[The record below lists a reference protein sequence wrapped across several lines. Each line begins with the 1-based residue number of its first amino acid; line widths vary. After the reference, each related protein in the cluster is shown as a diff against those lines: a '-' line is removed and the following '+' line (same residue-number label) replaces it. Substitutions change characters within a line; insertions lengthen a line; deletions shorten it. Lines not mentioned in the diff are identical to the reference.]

1 MLSRLSVLRT
11 LPRDAKILVS
21 TRALRSFSASIL
33 SVSFSIYLSKLGAS
47 TVAIGLTFTGIA
59 LFSAVRSLLEGLI
72 ADRYG
77 RKPVLLFTAGLM
89 VMGGAIFALTNN
101 IMILLAATVVFSVGG
116 RLAFT
121 PAEQAILAEKVAS
134 EERTTA
140 FSVNSFLGTV
150 ASIFGSFAAGLPEA
164 LQSLG
169 VAEIA
174 SYKPVFIIFALTGTI
189 TLGFFTLIE
198 ETMGR
203 NSATEEGDEPDEPD
217 RDERILLMK
226 WSGVVAFDMI
236 GGSFIGNLMSYW
248 FYLRFGVGPAKIG
261 ALFGLSRFL
270 NAFSYVLGFK
280 MARRVGTIRATVLSR
295 LPVVAINILTPLM
308 PTYNSVALLRLMM
321 SLFSMI
327 DVPLRQS
334 YLMGVVKSRRRASA
348 AGVVTV
354 VSRFTSAGAPSL
366 TGYFLEYVSTSLPFY
381 IAASF
386 QLASASLMYFL
397 FNDIKPPEE
406 KGNDG

>member
-101 IMILLAATVVFSVGG
+101 IMILLAAAVVFSVGG

-164 LQSLG
+164 LQSVG

-174 SYKPVFIIFALTGTI
+174 SYKPVFIIFALTGAV

-198 ETMGR
+198 ETMDR
-203 NSATEEGDEPDEPD
+203 NSATEEVDEPDEPD

-261 ALFGLSRFL
+261 TLFGLSQFL

-280 MARRVGTIRATVLSR
+280 MVSR

-308 PTYNSVALLRLMM
+308 PTYNSVAILRLLM

-334 YLMGVVKSRRRASA
+334 YLMGVIKSRKRASA

-386 QLASASLMYFL
+386 QLASASLMYFM
-397 FNDIKPPEE
+397 FKDVKPPEE
-406 KGNDG
+406 VEHDG